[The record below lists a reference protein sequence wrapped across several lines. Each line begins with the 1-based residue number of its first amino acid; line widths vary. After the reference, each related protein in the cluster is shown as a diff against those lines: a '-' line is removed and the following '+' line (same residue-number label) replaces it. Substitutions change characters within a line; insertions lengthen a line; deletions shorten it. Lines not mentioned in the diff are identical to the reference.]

1 MQLMKDRHFRILPLV
16 LLAGVTLLLLQPAQ
30 AKVTTAQ
37 GVTAARQL
45 LELEDVE
52 PRFCGTALAVAAAE
66 ALQGA
71 DPLVSRL
78 LASALQRPSQEHE
91 LVSPSGHFRV
101 HFDTSGRDAVDDVDE
116 DDNGIPDYV
125 DRTMAIA
132 DSSWEL
138 QINVLGYRTPP
149 SDGGAGGGDEVDI
162 YIVDLGRR
170 QNYGITYPM
179 TSGATGPSYL
189 EVDNNFTDAI
199 FGNTFI
205 CPGFSGTRE
214 EDALR
219 VTLAHEFFH
228 VIQFGYYQ
236 GSDGSWWQEA
246 SATWMEDVAYPDLND
261 YLQYVCSF
269 LLVPGRAID
278 SGIPSADFHSYGAAV
293 FAHFLDQ
300 RFGRDV
306 IRWIWD
312 EHSSRRSARLDNF
325 DSALRNYSGT
335 VLGVE
340 NVSDSGIEAAYSEM
354 GVWSWFVGD
363 RFREGFFA
371 EGDRYPSEFVDS
383 FPVTAKVAVS
393 DSGRLDHMSRVYI
406 RLEPSLLPG
415 GGVID
420 TELARGRWRRHL
432 LLVSAD
438 SVEVRSL
445 GDTGGISLAGWDAW
459 EDVILVISNVDV
471 IGIGYDYEVIVT
483 YDPELVDGPAPGA
496 LVLETGVPNPFRPG
510 LHGVTFIT
518 FELDRASVQT
528 QLTLFAADGALVRQF
543 NLGSRS
549 ARRHSVRWDG
559 TNQDGAFVASG
570 IYYAVLQAD
579 GVERRK
585 PLAVIR
591 DR

>member
-1 MQLMKDRHFRILPLV
+1 MQLMRDRHFRILPLV

-45 LELEDVE
+45 LGLEDVE
-52 PRFCGTALAVAAAE
+52 PRFCGTALAVVAAE
-66 ALQGA
+66 ARQGA

-101 HFDTSGRDAVDDVDE
+101 HYDMSGRDAVDDVDE
-116 DDNGIPDYV
+116 DNNGIPDYV

-179 TSGATGPSYL
+179 SSGATGPSYL

-199 FGNTFI
+199 FGHTFI

-354 GVWSWFVGD
+354 GVWAWFVGD
-363 RFREGFFA
+363 RFREGFFS

-415 GGVID
+415 GATID

-559 TNQDGAFVASG
+559 TNEDGSFVASG